1 MLVYQRVQRCWLPLV
16 EGCLQL
22 AATGGWF
29 LWWVWCPQ
37 ELSNMQATMQ
47 DLPHPQRLMIWI
59 RTDTGLWAPCGVMA
73 AYPHLCYVKMCCQRI
88 SCCQGICSCHQSD
101 QSVPRHSKLQDEKNS
116 REDSQNMVWL
126 LTGITPR
133 FSKWSQKSTSV
144 CFLRGRAGF
153 GINWTLWF
161 FEGFSW
167 GAPSCPA
174 GERL

>member
-1 MLVYQRVQRCWLPLV
+1 MLVALGWMSTACSNWGKCCDGFGARRSSATCKQRCKTCHIPSVSWYGSGQTPVYEHLV
-16 EGCLQL
+16 
-22 AATGGWF
+22 
-29 LWWVWCPQ
+29 
-37 ELSNMQATMQ
+37 
-47 DLPHPQRLMIWI
+47 D
-59 RTDTGLWAPCGVMA
+59 PCGLMA